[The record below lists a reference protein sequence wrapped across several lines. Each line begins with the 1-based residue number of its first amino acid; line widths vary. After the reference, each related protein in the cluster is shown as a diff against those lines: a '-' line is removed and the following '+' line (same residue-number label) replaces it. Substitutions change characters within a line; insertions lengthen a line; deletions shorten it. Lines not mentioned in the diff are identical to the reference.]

1 MMLSKLTGKYLAVE
15 GVIGVGKTTL
25 VRYLSRQYFLP
36 TVLEVVEEN
45 PFLGKFYEDMDRW
58 AFQTQLFFLLSRFDQ
73 QTDLAKKLKEGAG
86 IVSDYIFEKDHLF
99 ASLTLKD
106 EQKMLYERIFGLLRE
121 QVPKPDLVIYLY
133 ASVDVL
139 MSRISL
145 RDRPFERSMSRNY
158 IELLTDT
165 YEAFFE
171 NFKDTEVLRV
181 DTTNLDFVK
190 NERDLKYSFE
200 LIEGRF
206 QS

>member
-1 MMLSKLTGKYLAVE
+1 MMLSKLTGKYIAVE

-25 VRYLSRQYFLP
+25 VRFLSRHYFLP

-45 PFLGKFYEDMDRW
+45 PFLGKFYEDMERW

-73 QTDLAKKLKEGAG
+73 QTDLSKKLMKGAG

-106 EQKMLYERIFGLLRE
+106 EQIMLYERIFGLLKE
-121 QVPKPDLVIYLY
+121 QVPKPDLVVYLY

-139 MSRISL
+139 MSRITL
-145 RDRPFERSMSRNY
+145 RDRPFERRMDRSY
-158 IELLTDT
+158 IELLVDT

-171 NFKDTEVLRV
+171 KFTDTPVLRI
-181 DTTNLDFVK
+181 DTTNIDFVK
-190 NERDLKYSFE
+190 NEHDLNTIFE

>member
-190 NERDLKYSFE
+190 NERDLKYIFE

-206 QS
+206 RS

>member
-1 MMLSKLTGKYLAVE
+1 MMLSKLTGKYIAVE

-25 VRYLSRQYFLP
+25 VRFLSRRYFLP

-73 QTDLAKKLKEGAG
+73 QNDLARKLKEGAG

-106 EQKMLYERIFGLLRE
+106 EQKMLYERIFGLLKE

-139 MSRISL
+139 MSRITL
-145 RDRPFERSMSRNY
+145 RDRPFERSMDRSY
-158 IELLTDT
+158 IELLADT

-171 NFKDTEVLRV
+171 KFTNTPVLRI
-181 DTTNLDFVK
+181 DTTNIDFVK
-190 NERDLKYSFE
+190 NEHDLNFIFE